1 MSKRKI
7 EIEINEEWLSL
18 KLTDEDGAKNET
30 YHKSL
35 NECVNYATKWF
46 KDIKKRRVTYKTLQA
61 MYNNNR

>member
-1 MSKRKI
+1 MSKRRI

-35 NECVNYATKWF
+35 NECVEYATKWF
-46 KDIKKRRVTYKTLQA
+46 NKIEKRRSLYKTLNS
-61 MYNNNR
+61 MYKNNK